1 MKEKMEAWGI
11 AIFVSILTLLQFGD
25 RLYATSHGLES
36 DAIHVVMAFLPV
48 CFFALAE
55 QRRRM
60 KAELKQINDQ
70 LLALQTPE
78 Q

>member
-1 MKEKMEAWGI
+1 MKEKMEDWGI
-11 AIFVSILTLLQFGD
+11 AIFITILALLQLGD

-36 DAIHVVMAFLPV
+36 DAINVVMAFLPV

>member
-1 MKEKMEAWGI
+1 MKEKMEDWGVATFI
-11 AIFVSILTLLQFGD
+11 TILALLQLGD

-36 DAIHVVMAFLPV
+36 DAINVVMAFLPV

>member
-1 MKEKMEAWGI
+1 MKEKMEDWGI

-25 RLYATSHGLES
+25 RLHATSHGLES